1 MNTGLSAGA
10 QGCKLASVPGWVGPT
25 GRKAQVKEKKKIKYL
40 ILGPEYGI
48 MWQYIE
54 RINKHE
60 Y

>member
-10 QGCKLASVPGWVGPT
+10 QGCKLARLRGG
-25 GRKAQVKEKKKIKYL
+25 GARKVASIVKEKKKIKYL
-40 ILGPEYGI
+40 IPGPEYGI

-60 Y
+60 H

>member
-1 MNTGLSAGA
+1 
-10 QGCKLASVPGWVGPT
+10 VPGWVGPT

-40 ILGPEYGI
+40 IPGPEYGI

-60 Y
+60 H